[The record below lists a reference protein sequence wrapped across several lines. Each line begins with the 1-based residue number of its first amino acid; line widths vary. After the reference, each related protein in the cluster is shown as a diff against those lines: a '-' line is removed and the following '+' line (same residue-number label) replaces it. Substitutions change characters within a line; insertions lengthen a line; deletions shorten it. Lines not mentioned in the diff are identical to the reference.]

1 MDIVKQLSR
10 LNAIGKYLLIAVLAV
25 NFVSVLAAG
34 GGGTSGPTATTLT
47 SALKSLCTTAK
58 SFLGAVAM
66 ILVVLAGG
74 TYAVGQVM
82 GAETRAR
89 AAVWA
94 TAMLTGALIGIVIYV
109 IMPPLIGIM
118 MGTGGGADPCSDATL
133 SISGTATS

>member
-1 MDIVKQLSR
+1 MNIVYQMSK
-10 LNAIGKYLLIAVLAV
+10 LNAIGKYLLIAVLVV
-25 NFVSVLAAG
+25 NLVSVLSAG
-34 GGGTSGPTATTLT
+34 NDATASSLT
-47 SALKSLCTTAK
+47 SALKSLCATAK
-58 SFLGAVAM
+58 TFLGAVAM

-109 IMPPLIGIM
+109 IMPPLISM
-118 MGTGGGADPCSDATL
+118 MMNTGAATDPCSDI
-133 SISGTATS
+133 SISGAV